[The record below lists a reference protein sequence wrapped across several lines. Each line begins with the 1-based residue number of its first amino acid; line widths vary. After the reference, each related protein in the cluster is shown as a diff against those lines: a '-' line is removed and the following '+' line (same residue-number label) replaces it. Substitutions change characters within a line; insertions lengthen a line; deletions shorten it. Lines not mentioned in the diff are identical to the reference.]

1 MTLFPVPAFRDNYI
15 WVLSDDAGHCLV
27 VDPGDAGPVRDYL
40 SAAGLTPCAILVTH
54 HHPDHTGGVAA
65 LADQFNIPVFGP
77 ARETIPA
84 ITHPVEDGDRITI
97 PLMNMR
103 FTVFAVPG
111 HTLGHIAFCSEAL
124 EPPVLFCGD
133 TLFSAGCGR
142 LFEGTPEQ
150 MDASLQRL
158 AALPDATRVCC
169 THEYTEA
176 NLAFA
181 LTVLPGDPALTA
193 RAQQVGTL
201 RAANKPSLPVD
212 LGTEKRSNPFL
223 RVDEPAL
230 QAALEKETGTPL
242 PGHVQR
248 FAALRAWKDRF

>member
-1 MTLFPVPAFRDNYI
+1 MTLFPVRAFRDNYI
-15 WVLSDDAGHCLV
+15 WVLSDDAGRCLV
-27 VDPGDAGPVRDYL
+27 VDPGDAAPVRDYL
-40 SAAGLTPCAILVTH
+40 AAEQLAPCGILVTH
-54 HHPDHTGGVAA
+54 HHPDHTGGVST
-65 LADQFNIPVFGP
+65 LANDLNIPVFGP

-84 ITHPVEDGDRITI
+84 MTHPLDDGDRITV
-97 PLMNMR
+97 PLMNLS
-103 FTVFAVPG
+103 FLVFAVPG
-111 HTLGHIAFCSEAL
+111 HTLGHIAFYTDAL
-124 EPPVLFCGD
+124 DPPILFCGD

-142 LFEGTPEQ
+142 LFEGTPAQ
-150 MDASLQRL
+150 MDASLKRL

-181 LTVLPGDPALTA
+181 RAVLPGDSAL
-193 RAQQVGTL
+193 REREQQVKAL
-201 RAANKPSLPVD
+201 RAADQPSLPVD

-230 QAALEKETGTPL
+230 QAALERETGTPL
-242 PGHVQR
+242 PGHVER

>member
-1 MTLFPVPAFRDNYI
+1 MTLFPVRAFRDNYI
-15 WVLSDDAGHCLV
+15 WVLSDATGRCLV
-27 VDPGDAGPVRDYL
+27 VDPGDPAPVRDYL
-40 SAAGLTPCAILVTH
+40 NAESLKPCAILVTH
-54 HHPDHTGGVAA
+54 HHPDHTGGVST
-65 LADQFNIPVFGP
+65 LANAFDIPVFGP

-84 ITHPVEDGDRITI
+84 MTHPLDDGDRIAV
-97 PLMNMR
+97 PLMNLS

-111 HTLGHIAFCSEAL
+111 HTLGHIAFYTDAL
-124 EPPVLFCGD
+124 DPPILFCGD

-142 LFEGTPEQ
+142 LFEGTPAQ

-181 LTVLPGDPALTA
+181 RAVLPRDQALQERIQHVHA
-193 RAQQVGTL
+193 L
-201 RAANKPSLPVD
+201 RAAGQPSLPVD

-223 RVDEPAL
+223 RIDEPAL
-230 QAALEKETGTPL
+230 WAALEQEAGEPL
-242 PGHVQR
+242 PGRDQR
-248 FAALRAWKDRF
+248 FATLRAWKDRF